1 MSTLQTKQTFTKKE
15 QIDYGLRRDLSQAN
29 FTRYK
34 RDKMQCLKD
43 YLEEI
48 GEDPRDYTEKQL
60 QDMLDQGFMD

>member
-1 MSTLQTKQTFTKKE
+1 MPKLKNRKSLVE
-15 QIDYGLRRDLSQAN
+15 GEVEYGLEREVRQAN

-48 GEDPRDYTEKQL
+48 GEDPRDYSERQL
-60 QDMLDQGFMD
+60 QGMIDQGFMD